1 MLEIFTV
8 PLFEETLKETKK
20 LNKKMIQEALRLEK
34 NDKGVIKS
42 NQFGFQSERL
52 DPTIPFV
59 VEFFEITKKFITKSL
74 DTFQIQKK
82 PYNVDFSKPWF
93 NINRSK
99 SFNWPHI
106 HLLTECNFSLVYYLK
121 VPKNSGKVVLNNPMY
136 QHNDFFYQDFKLFNK
151 FNSRFFQ
158 IVPEESLLIMF
169 PSDLQHSVFPNLSK
183 ESRISFAFDIKV
195 S

>member
-8 PLFEETLKETKK
+8 PIFEETLKETKK
-20 LNKKMIQEALRLEK
+20 LNKKMIQEALHLEK
-34 NDKGVIKS
+34 NSKGVSKS
-42 NQFGFQSERL
+42 NQFGFQSELL

-59 VEFFEITKKFITKSL
+59 SEFFKITKPFIIKSL

-82 PYNVDFSKPWF
+82 PYNVNFSRPWF
-93 NINRSK
+93 NINRYK
-99 SFNWPHI
+99 SFNWQHT

-121 VPKNSGKVVLNNPMY
+121 VPKNSGKIVITNPMY
-136 QHNDFFYQDFKLFNK
+136 QHNSFFYQDFKLFNK
-151 FNSRFFQ
+151 FNSRYFE

-169 PSDLQHSVFPNLSK
+169 PSDLQHCVFPNLSK
-183 ESRISFAFDIKV
+183 EPRISFTFDINV